1 MIIPINKSIYI
12 EILPKMSEEKQIEYM
27 KEQLRRII
35 NEIPLPPQSL
45 YKKEK
50 YNEITRNSTYNT

>member
-12 EILPKMSEEKQIEYM
+12 EILPEMSEEKQIEYM
-27 KEQLRRII
+27 KEQLRHII

-45 YKKEK
+45 YNWDRFINTKEID
-50 YNEITRNSTYNT
+50 ND